1 MARFRWAAVAASMAA
16 LGLALPAGAA
26 AKRHRPVR
34 TCHPAHAKTVA
45 ATARVRVFSIPR
57 VVQNAHVTYGC
68 LLRRHRPVRF
78 ALPEFPTGYAH
89 VTIAGRLV
97 AYVAYSDCAASFCDP
112 NSVVL
117 QDLRTGRTTRADGA
131 VSVAH
136 VSGLA
141 LKPNGALAF
150 LSTLFDLNGEE
161 LPGGP
166 QLFTVAPG
174 AATVLLDGGPGI
186 APGSLARAGST
197 LYWTKSGLPQSAPLP

>member
-1 MARFRWAAVAASMAA
+1 MARFRWAAMLASVAAV
-16 LGLALPAGAA
+16 GLTLPAGAA
-26 AKRHRPVR
+26 AKRHRPR
-34 TCHPAHAKTVA
+34 PTCHPAHAKTLA
-45 ATARVRVFSIPR
+45 ATPRVRVFQVRR
-57 VVQNAHVTYGC
+57 VVQDAHVTYGC

-78 ALPEFPTGYAH
+78 VVPDFPTGYAH

-117 QDLRTGRTTRADGA
+117 QDLRTGRTTFADGS

-141 LKPNGALAF
+141 LKANGALAF
-150 LSTLFDLNGEE
+150 LSTLFDLNGAV

-166 QLFTVAPG
+166 QLFSVAPR
-174 AATVLLDGGPGI
+174 AAPALLDGGPGI